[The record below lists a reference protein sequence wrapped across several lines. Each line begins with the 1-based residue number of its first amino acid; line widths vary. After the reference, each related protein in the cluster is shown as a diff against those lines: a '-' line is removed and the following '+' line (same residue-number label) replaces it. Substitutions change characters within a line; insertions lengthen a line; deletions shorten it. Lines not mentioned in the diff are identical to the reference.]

1 MTLVDRTKQPPPPPT
16 AGPPAKF
23 SLQPLGNPF
32 AAPVNCESWEIRLP
46 REVSATEYVAP
57 FMAKLG
63 RMLHVWI
70 HVPTG
75 HGSKNSVVIKANSN
89 KNDRHTNQAI
99 YDLECQHNRSVAYR
113 IFTRWLED
121 MYRTGQAQDL
131 IDFVQSEMKVFYQYH
146 NAANQNAVNNCS
158 RAIQRQTPVKPPMKS
173 PKNSHFYTP
182 KPNSAEEKM
191 MQEEKEAEG
200 AEPPKE
206 PVTLGAF
213 VKEAP
218 HTQRA
223 KKDARKSGVSH
234 DDQHEKAKQERE
246 ESINRAFGIWER
258 ASHDKDLKRY
268 ETRIEAWR
276 DRYRVLLDKL
286 LAKEIDLRHFQSEF
300 SRNFYLSY
308 FTDRT
313 LDKMYKDLLPLAKAL
328 LSGTYTYLRFDEE
341 DIVRHLNS
349 LDQGIEENAQECR
362 SKRLVE
368 KSDQDTKLAK
378 VLRESKKESPTRESQ
393 KESPTKA
400 ESASSDSGLEFE
412 EVLTK
417 DKGGGRTLRVDRS
430 VDKKNKNRFALL
442 TESTTEE
449 AGKKEDDAK
458 VEQPTATEEAEK
470 KKEGDAEVEQ
480 PAADAATKKDA
491 KKKKKTGANAA
502 SNEKGGD
509 DSETAVHT

>member
-1 MTLVDRTKQPPPPPT
+1 
-16 AGPPAKF
+16 
-23 SLQPLGNPF
+23 
-32 AAPVNCESWEIRLP
+32 
-46 REVSATEYVAP
+46 
-57 FMAKLG
+57 MAKLG

-223 KKDARKSGVSH
+223 KNDARKPGVSH
-234 DDQHEKAKQERE
+234 DDQYQKAKQEHE
-246 ESINRAFGIWER
+246 ERKERAFDIWKH
-258 ASHDKDLKRY
+258 ASHGLDLKRY
-268 ETRIEAWR
+268 EASINGWR
-276 DRYRVLLDKL
+276 DRYGTLVEQ
-286 LAKEIDLRHFQSEF
+286 LATKKITVKTFQS
-300 SRNFYLSY
+300 SLQMTFYLFY
-308 FTDRT
+308 YIDGT
-313 LDKMYKDLLPLAKAL
+313 LDEMYKDLLPLVQNLVYHTFAYLGYESQEIFEL
-328 LSGTYTYLRFDEE
+328 LA
-341 DIVRHLNS
+341 S
-349 LDQGIEENAQECR
+349 LLEAIESDAQHCTND
-362 SKRLVE
+362 RLSME
-368 KSDQDTKLAK
+368 SEKLASD
-378 VLRESKKESPTRESQ
+378 REETRKSN
-393 KESPTKA
+393 
-400 ESASSDSGLEFE
+400 L
-412 EVLTK
+412 
-417 DKGGGRTLRVDRS
+417 
-430 VDKKNKNRFALL
+430 
-442 TESTTEE
+442 
-449 AGKKEDDAK
+449 DDAIL
-458 VEQPTATEEAEK
+458 
-470 KKEGDAEVEQ
+470 EVGR
-480 PAADAATKKDA
+480 K
-491 KKKKKTGANAA
+491 
-502 SNEKGGD
+502 S
-509 DSETAVHT
+509 SCR